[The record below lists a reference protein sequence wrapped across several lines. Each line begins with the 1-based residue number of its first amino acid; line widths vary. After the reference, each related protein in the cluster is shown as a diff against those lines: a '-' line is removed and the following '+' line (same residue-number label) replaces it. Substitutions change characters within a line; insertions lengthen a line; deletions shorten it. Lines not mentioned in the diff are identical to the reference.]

1 MRFWQFLRFTP
12 PAELPFLARVAEESG
27 FHGVM
32 LADHIAFPE
41 RVDSEYP
48 YDPSGKPFW
57 DPSVPWPDP
66 WSSIAAMAA
75 VTTRIRFS
83 TNVCVAPMRHPVELA
98 RTLATLSSLSGN
110 RVALGS
116 GAGWMREEFEIMGV
130 DFESRGRRYDEM
142 IDLMRMLWRGE
153 MNDFQGEIFRMPRMQ
168 MSPAPAG
175 KIPIYLAGGAKPAM
189 RRAARRGDGWIA
201 GDFTMKSL
209 PGMIATVSEMRTE
222 AGRPNEKFRIIAP
235 TRAAPVEIY
244 RRLEDMGVTDII
256 NLPEMEEIGPAA
268 DEAEKADYIKRF
280 AETYLSNFENDG
292 ATSR

>member
-1 MRFWQFLRFTP
+1 MRFWQFLRFTE
-12 PAELPFLARVAEESG
+12 PAQLPRLARIAEEAG

-41 RVDSEYP
+41 QVDSEYP

-75 VTTRIRFS
+75 VTTRICFS
-83 TNVCVAPMRHPVELA
+83 TNVCVTPLRHPVELA

-130 DFESRGRRYDEM
+130 DFKSRGQRYDEM
-142 IDLMRMLWRGE
+142 IDLMRTLWRGE
-153 MNDFQGEIFRMPRMQ
+153 MADFQGEIFRMPRMQ
-168 MSPAPAG
+168 MSPTPAG
-175 KIPIYLAGGAKPAM
+175 KIPIYLAGGARPAM
-189 RRAARRGDGWIA
+189 RRAARMGDGWIA
-201 GDFTMKSL
+201 GDFTMKTL
-209 PGMIATVSEMRTE
+209 PGMISTLSAMRTK
-222 AGRPNEKFRIIAP
+222 AGRAGEPFRIITP
-235 TRAAPVEIY
+235 TRAAAVDTY

-256 NLPEMEEIGPAA
+256 NLPEMDEIGPAA
-268 DEAEKADYIKRF
+268 SESQKADYIKRF
-280 AETYLSNFENDG
+280 AETYLPHFDDEV
-292 ATSR
+292 ATAH